1 MEGKGAREG
10 MNAPRPESASL
21 TELRGIGARLD
32 VLDREHRQREE
43 QDAVARAEKALAQ
56 ERARASLEF
65 DFAGWKSHGEAPV
78 WALGYYDAGT
88 FRIVPGQSRTALR
101 EHWFPLLLKQ
111 GMTPYI
117 TRAWLGRW
125 VAVQPG
131 AY

>member
-1 MEGKGAREG
+1 MERKEAPEG
-10 MNAPRPESASL
+10 LIEPRPESASL
-21 TELRGIGARLD
+21 VELRGIGARLD
-32 VLDREHRQREE
+32 ALDHEHRQREE

-56 ERARASLEF
+56 ERARASLEL
-65 DFAGWKSHGEAPV
+65 DFAGWTSHGEAPV
-78 WALGYYDAGT
+78 WALGNYDAGA

-101 EHWFPLLLKQ
+101 AHWFPLLHKQ

-131 AY
+131 AF